1 LWASAHFLSHADAHD
16 ALFNST
22 APRNEHNGYDER
34 GTRTPPLT
42 PTSTDMD
49 SVAPTGGVGH
59 ERDAIPATTED
70 EHDVQAG
77 KAGILI
83 SKAVQGETSSE

>member
-1 LWASAHFLSHADAHD
+1 
-16 ALFNST
+16 
-22 APRNEHNGYDER
+22 
-34 GTRTPPLT
+34 
-42 PTSTDMD
+42 MD

-83 SKAVQGETSSE
+83 SRAVQGETVSK